1 MYNRRWH
8 GIKREKLAKKLHTH
22 TYTPTHT
29 YRETLTHTNTL
40 QQKGCNRRD
49 RRAKQTNKGKL
60 YIHVT

>member
-22 TYTPTHT
+22 LHAHSHIQ
-29 YRETLTHTNTL
+29 RNTHTNTL

>member
-22 TYTPTHT
+22 VHTLTHT
-29 YRETLTHTNTL
+29 YRETHTNTV
-40 QQKGCNRRD
+40 QQKRCNRKD
-49 RRAKQTNKGKL
+49 RRAKKTNKGKL